1 MISKEEIEELK
12 KVEGNV
18 RGDVIKSNAV
28 FIEKKEGKE
37 GIKALEKKMAELGY
51 PLNFDKINSEKW
63 YPVPLS
69 ALVIVMTK
77 DLFNWSE
84 KDIFEMGN
92 YVPKFSFLARHV
104 LKYFLSLKRFAKEV
118 PKYWRQHFDFGELE
132 VSELNE
138 EKRYL
143 ILRERGYKSHP
154 LICIYHAGYYLGVAR
169 FIIKSRKIEIKEIKC
184 VFKGDPYHEYL
195 ITW

>member
-18 RGDVIKSNAV
+18 RGDVIKSNAS
-28 FIEKKEGKE
+28 FIQRKEGKE
-37 GIKALEKKMAELGY
+37 GLKALEKKMAELGY
-51 PLNFDKINSEKW
+51 HLNFDKIDPEKW
-63 YPVPLS
+63 YPVSLS
-69 ALVIVMTK
+69 ALMIVITK

-92 YVPKFSFLARHV
+92 SAPKFSFLAKYV

-118 PKYWRQHFDFGELE
+118 PKYWRHHFDFGELE

-138 EKRYL
+138 GKRYL
-143 ILRERGYKSHP
+143 ILREKGYKTHP
-154 LICIYHAGYYLGVAR
+154 LICIYHAGYYLGVAQ
-169 FIIKSRKIEIKEIKC
+169 FIIKSQKIEIKEIKC

>member
-18 RGDVIKSNAV
+18 RGDVIKSNAS
-28 FIEKKEGKE
+28 FIQRKEGKE
-37 GIKALEKKMAELGY
+37 GLKALEKKMAELGY
-51 PLNFDKINSEKW
+51 HLNFDKIDPEKW
-63 YPVPLS
+63 YPVSLS
-69 ALVIVMTK
+69 ALMIVITK

-84 KDIFEMGN
+84 KDIFKMGN
-92 YVPKFSFLARHV
+92 SAPKFSFLAKYV

-118 PKYWRQHFDFGELE
+118 PKYWRHHFDFGELE

-138 EKRYL
+138 GKRYL
-143 ILRERGYKSHP
+143 ILREKGYKTHP
-154 LICIYHAGYYLGVAR
+154 LICIYHAGYYLGVAQ
-169 FIIKSRKIEIKEIKC
+169 FIIKSQKIEIKEIKC

>member
-18 RGDVIKSNAV
+18 RGDVIKSNAS
-28 FIEKKEGKE
+28 FIRRKEGKE
-37 GIKALEKKMAELGY
+37 GLKALEKKMAELGY
-51 PLNFDKINSEKW
+51 HLNFDKIDPEKW
-63 YPVPLS
+63 YPVSLS
-69 ALVIVMTK
+69 ALMIVITK

-92 YVPKFSFLARHV
+92 SAPKFSFLAKYV

-118 PKYWRQHFDFGELE
+118 PKYWRHHFDFGELE

-138 EKRYL
+138 GKRYL
-143 ILRERGYKSHP
+143 ILREKGYKTHP

-169 FIIKSRKIEIKEIKC
+169 FIIKSQKIEIKEIKC